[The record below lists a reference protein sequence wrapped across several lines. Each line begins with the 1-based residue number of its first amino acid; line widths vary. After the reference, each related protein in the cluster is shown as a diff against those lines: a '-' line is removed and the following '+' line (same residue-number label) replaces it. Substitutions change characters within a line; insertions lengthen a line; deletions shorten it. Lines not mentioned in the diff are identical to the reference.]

1 MPPSSHPSSFRA
13 RRKPYRSGN
22 PGRRSGLQR
31 RMSKPIED
39 YALIGDGETA
49 ALVARDGSIDWLCW
63 PRFDDDACFA
73 ALLGGPD
80 HGRWRLA
87 PRDPALR
94 VTRRYQG
101 DTLVL
106 ETEFETA
113 TGAIRL
119 TDFMPAKPEGGTALV
134 RMLTGLRGE
143 VEMECDLRLRFDYG
157 SVPCWLTPRP
167 DGMHAV
173 VGPDQVILHSPAPLE
188 TAEGTTHGRFTL
200 AAGETI
206 PFVLRYARSYD
217 PEPGPIDAGAA
228 LDRTLAYWQGWI
240 GQFDKPTEWPEAV
253 RRSLLTLKA
262 LSHPRT
268 GGLIAAPTLGL
279 PEKPGGGMNWDYRY
293 CWVRDSTF
301 TCCALL
307 NAGFR
312 EEARD
317 WLQWLLRAI
326 GGTPEKMRI
335 MYRVDGSRC
344 LEEWQAPWL
353 PGYEGSRPVRIGNAA
368 ASQVQL
374 DVFGEI
380 LDTVHLARRSGI
392 DGSEHGRRVGRTLIE
407 FVERIWRQP
416 DQGLWESRGEPQHH
430 VYSKAMCWV
439 AVDRFLKVHADDGLE
454 PEALTR
460 LAALRDEIHAEVC
473 RRGYD
478 PRLDHFVQYYGA
490 QALDASLLMLPLMGF
505 LPIEDPRIAG
515 TIAAIERHL
524 LDGGIVH
531 RYADRADDQ
540 EGAFIACS
548 CWLADCM
555 AMQGR
560 HEEARALFLRVL
572 DLRND
577 VGLLAEEYHLP
588 SRRLIGNFPQALS
601 HIALINTGLG
611 LCGPVMRRTGGSAS

>member
-1 MPPSSHPSSFRA
+1 
-13 RRKPYRSGN
+13 
-22 PGRRSGLQR
+22 
-31 RMSKPIED
+31 MSKPIED

-49 ALVARDGSIDWLCW
+49 ALVAKDGSIDWLCW

-73 ALLGGPD
+73 ALLGESE

-87 PRDPALR
+87 PSDPAAR
-94 VTRRYQG
+94 ATRRYRG

-106 ETEFETA
+106 ETDFETA
-113 TGAIRL
+113 TGAVRI
-119 TDFMPAKPEGGTALV
+119 TDFMPAEPEGGTALV
-134 RMLTGLRGE
+134 RLLTGLQGR

-157 SVPCWLTPRP
+157 SVPPWLEPRP
-167 DGMHAV
+167 DGMLAM
-173 VGPDQVILHSPAPLE
+173 VGPDMVVLRSPAPLE
-188 TAEGTTHGRFTL
+188 TADGATRGRFAV

-217 PEPGPIDAGAA
+217 PEPGPIDAVAA
-228 LDRTLAYWQGWI
+228 LGRTLAYWEGWI
-240 GQFDKPTEWPEAV
+240 GQFRKPTEWPDAV

-262 LSHPRT
+262 LSHRRT
-268 GGLIAAPTLGL
+268 GGLVAAPTLGL

-335 MYRVDGSRC
+335 MYRIDGSRR

-368 ASQVQL
+368 AGQVQL

-392 DGSEHGRRVGRTLIE
+392 DGSEHGRHVGEVLIE
-407 FVERIWRQP
+407 FVGRTWREP
-416 DQGLWESRGEPQHH
+416 DQGLWESRGAPQHH

-439 AVDRFLKVHADDGLE
+439 AVDRFLKLYEGHGMDAETRDR
-454 PEALTR
+454 LT
-460 LAALRDEIHAEVC
+460 ALREDIHDETC
-473 RRGYD
+473 RLGYD
-478 PRLDHFVQYYGA
+478 AGLGHFVQHYGS

-515 TIAAIERHL
+515 TIAAIERQL

-531 RYADRADDQ
+531 RYAERPDDQ

-560 HEEARALFLRVL
+560 DEEARALFRRVL

-588 SRRLIGNFPQALS
+588 SRRLVGNFPQALS
-601 HIALINTGLG
+601 HIALVNTGLG
-611 LCGPVMRRTGGSAS
+611 LCGPVMRRAGG